1 MSGLARLSPGPLQRS
16 ALQWLFLRPDLPTK
30 EEVSALPPL
39 RRAVLSGLLLL
50 TGAALALPLVAII
63 ALEISVAA
71 HSMLGSGGAVDSQAA
86 NGAPFGQFDNI
97 MRRPLFSRSRQAME
111 MAAPAV
117 QVETPAPAAA
127 TFDLNLVLRGVFMD
141 GIQTKAFLTTPDNPV
156 GTWVA
161 VNDDIAGWRL
171 AEVRPNEV
179 VVEARG
185 ERQTLQLTILAK

>member
-1 MSGLARLSPGPLQRS
+1 MSGLAKLSPGPLQQS
-16 ALQWLFLRPDLPTK
+16 ALQWLFLRSDLPSR
-30 EEVSALPPL
+30 EELSALPPL
-39 RRAVLSGLLLL
+39 RRAVLAGLLLL
-50 TGAALALPLVAII
+50 AGAALALPLAAIA
-63 ALEISVAA
+63 ALEITVAGQA
-71 HSMLGSGGAVDSQAA
+71 ILGSGGAVDTQAA
-86 NGAPFGQFDNI
+86 NGMPVGQFDNI

-117 QVETPAPAAA
+117 QVETPAPAIA
-127 TFDLNLVLRGVFMD
+127 TVDLNLVLRGVFMD

-185 ERQTLQLTILAK
+185 ERQTLQLSILAK